1 MPPAAALRV
10 WSASTRATGGAAG
23 AQLAPIRAST
33 TAAALGPRRQRL
45 FGRGSRLGIRWA
57 RRAPASMPLQGDARS
72 APARARGARNAAR
85 GGQVDWPKATFWG
98 GAARRAPPE
107 EVWLEEP
114 LRVDSESPDS
124 QSPFATALG
133 HWLRDVG
140 AKAAWIRW
148 WLRCTGRVRRRPPWR
163 TLRLGPARLAGAAE
177 RAGGPAAPPIGYVPV
192 ARRARR
198 KPPGGCMVLGG
209 RHKGKERGTAPRALN
224 GRGCTGGT
232 RWWG

>member
-1 MPPAAALRV
+1 MGRV
-10 WSASTRATGGAAG
+10 GSASSAVARGWASGGLEG
-23 AQLAPIRAST
+23 
-33 TAAALGPRRQRL
+33 RL
-45 FGRGSRLGIRWA
+45 QVCPFKEN
-57 RRAPASMPLQGDARS
+57 ARS
-72 APARARGARNAAR
+72 VLARARGARNAAR
-85 GGQVDWPKATFWG
+85 GGQVDWPKATFGG

-148 WLRCTGRVRRRPPWR
+148 WLRCTGRVRRRSPWR